1 MQTSSLIIG
10 LVLLGIAL
18 YIIAMP
24 FRQKGGK
31 GAGKSKA
38 AASNERRREEVLLA
52 LRDLEFDFKTGKVT
66 EEDYGPL
73 HAQLLAEAARFIES
87 EKEGDQQL
95 EALIQTRRTAKASQK
110 CDSCG
115 ATMDAGQKFCSKC
128 GATTKTDSCPS
139 CGKKIHSGDLF
150 CSSCGTRIEVKLGVA
165 APS

>member
-24 FRQKGGK
+24 FRQKEGK

-66 EEDYGPL
+66 EEDFRPL
-73 HAQLLAEAARFIES
+73 HAQLIAEAARFVES
-87 EKEGDQQL
+87 EKEDDQQL
-95 EALIQTRRTAKASQK
+95 EALIQTRRTAKALQK

-115 ATMDAGQKFCSKC
+115 APMNAGQKFCSKC
-128 GATTKTDSCPS
+128 GATAKTESCPS
-139 CGKKIHSGDLF
+139 CGKKIHAGDLF
-150 CSSCGTRIEVKLGVA
+150 CSSCGTRIEVKLEVA
-165 APS
+165 AQS

>member
-1 MQTSSLIIG
+1 MQTSSLMIG

-18 YIIAMP
+18 YIIALP
-24 FRQKGGK
+24 FRQKEGK
-31 GAGKSKA
+31 EAGKSKA
-38 AASNERRREEVLLA
+38 AASDERRREEVLLA

-73 HAQLLAEAARFIES
+73 HAQLIAEAARFIES
-87 EKEGDQQL
+87 EKEDDQQL
-95 EALIQTRRTAKASQK
+95 EALIQTRRAAKALQK

-115 ATMDAGQKFCSKC
+115 AHMDAGQKFCSKC

-139 CGKKIHSGDLF
+139 CGKKIHAGDLF

-165 APS
+165 AQS